1 MFKGMEGRSMH
12 IIGIIE
18 NGFNPTKCCE
28 AILGYQLSRSFLV
41 LIAFGNLV
49 VCLSAPMH
57 IDVLLGSNR
66 LAASTSFSNPAT
78 DLKAALVAP
87 HSPCCMILHVMMHL
101 PKSLVTRLL
110 PVPPAL
116 EEIGTLRH
124 LPTVKA

>member
-12 IIGIIE
+12 ITGIIE

-87 HSPCCMILHVMMHL
+87 HSP
-101 PKSLVTRLL
+101 
-110 PVPPAL
+110 
-116 EEIGTLRH
+116 
-124 LPTVKA
+124 

>member
-1 MFKGMEGRSMH
+1 MHLPKSLVTRPLPVPPVLEEIGTLQHLLRIKAVSPMFKGMEGRSMH

-49 VCLSAPMH
+49 LCLSAPMH

-87 HSPCCMILHVMMHL
+87 HSP
-101 PKSLVTRLL
+101 
-110 PVPPAL
+110 
-116 EEIGTLRH
+116 
-124 LPTVKA
+124 